1 MRGGWW
7 VVVAVAVRFALL
19 DVSASGAA
27 SSPPVNV
34 HLREARTI
42 ALPGRGA
49 SLAWAPDGHTL
60 AVGGRFRDPATRL
73 RYDTRI
79 ADVASGR
86 LTRSYAC
93 HYYWVIATA
102 WARIPGLG
110 EVIADG
116 GGDHAVK
123 LWNARGPGST
133 QCNPGQ
139 HLRADGGI
147 AQLPRINGWITA
159 LAFSPDG
166 RFLASTSRDG
176 IVRIWQLEA
185 GPQQW
190 QVVSAW
196 HEEGWGK
203 LSLAWAPDG
212 RHLVTGDRGGRVALW
227 SFDPVADRW
236 DDAMIAYFA
245 RMWFDMQPWWF
256 RRNAAVLGRRP
267 VWSEQRNGAVWT
279 VRYAPDGSR
288 VAAASAEGLVS
299 VYDAASGAPLLRTGA
314 PRMTPF
320 HGLDWSPD
328 GRLLAA
334 GGDDH
339 HLYLFEARTGARYD
353 LLRGH
358 ADVIT
363 SVAWS
368 PDGRMLASTA
378 GGPRLSTSTLGDVQA
393 GPDQTVR
400 LWVFR

>member
-1 MRGGWW
+1 
-7 VVVAVAVRFALL
+7 VLATVRASAPP
-19 DVSASGAA
+19 VS
-27 SSPPVNV
+27 VNV
-34 HLREARTI
+34 HLTQARAI

-49 SLAWAPDGHTL
+49 SLAWAPDGRAL
-60 AVGGRFRDPATRL
+60 AVGGRFLDPTTRL

-86 LTRSYAC
+86 LTRSFAC

-102 WARIPGLG
+102 WARNPVLG

-123 LWNARGPGST
+123 IWDARGPGSVR
-133 QCNPGQ
+133 CNPGQ
-139 HLRADGGI
+139 LLPADGGL

-166 RFLASTSRDG
+166 RFLAGTSRDG
-176 IVRIWQLEA
+176 TVRVWQLGP

-190 QVVSAW
+190 QVIAAW
-196 HEEGWGK
+196 YEDGWGK

-212 RHLVTGDRGGRVALW
+212 WHLVTGDRGGRVALW
-227 SFDPVADRW
+227 AFDPVADRW
-236 DDAMIAYFA
+236 DDAMIARFA
-245 RMWFDMQPWWF
+245 RLWFEVQPWWF
-256 RRNAAVLGRRP
+256 RQNAALLGRRP

-279 VRYAPDGSR
+279 VRYSPDGSR

-299 VYDAASGAPLLRTGA
+299 VFEAKTGAVLFRTGA
-314 PRMTPF
+314 PRATPF

-339 HLYLFEARTGARYD
+339 HLYLFEAATGARFD
-353 LLRGH
+353 VLRGH
-358 ADVIT
+358 GDAIT

-368 PDGRMLASTA
+368 PDGRTLAATA
-378 GGPRLSTSTLGDVQA
+378 GGPRLATSSLADRAA
-393 GPDQTVR
+393 GPDQSVR